1 MSTQRN
7 SSRRGPGRAGAAITS
22 EKEVVKEARRLVL
35 ESLGEEEHRW
45 TEIGYEAEQALKR
58 LPLSVQS
65 KKAFERL
72 LEERNRRFR
81 AICAKRLELKAAA
94 PRL

>member
-35 ESLGEEEHRW
+35 ESLSEEEHRW

-58 LPLSVQS
+58 LPLSVES
-65 KKAFERL
+65 KKAFQRLVKERD
-72 LEERNRRFR
+72 RRFR
-81 AICAKRLELKAAA
+81 DICAKRLELKVA
-94 PRL
+94 PRR